1 MWRGHPLSAT
11 ELTDLSN
18 CLEDI
23 GYESLLLTFHSESPD
38 YLIKSAAA
46 LVPGNK
52 LKYMIALR
60 PYHMSPQYCAMITEG
75 FNQIDPNRLMF
86 NWIAGDSHNRLEERP
101 QMDVY
106 GNTDTLDN
114 IIKRTTFLR
123 KFVEDYNSM
132 HFVSKRPEMVFSGYS
147 EYTLETT
154 RIFGG
159 TSLSMI
165 DDYRNNKDR
174 FEGIKNRMV
183 AVSPIILETQK
194 DVDEYVEFLPRQGQ
208 RFLEMSLVG
217 TRENIKKQLLDL
229 EHEGITDVLLNT
241 HRWEFLGKPHEL
253 SKKNDILV
261 NDLIKE
267 IHYEIGKI
275 K

>member
-1 MWRGHPLSAT
+1 MWRGHPLSSS
-11 ELTDLSN
+11 ELEDLSVE
-18 CLEDI
+18 LENI
-23 GYESLLLTFHSESPD
+23 GYESVLLTFHSQSPD
-38 YLIKSAAA
+38 YLVKSAAA
-46 LVPGNK
+46 LIPGQN

-60 PYHMSPQYCAMITEG
+60 PYHISPQYCGMITEA
-75 FNQIDPNRLMF
+75 FNQIDPNRLIF
-86 NWIAGDSHNRLEERP
+86 NWIAGDDKSTAGEQP

-106 GNTDTLDN
+106 GNTDTLDS

-123 KFVEDYNSM
+123 NFIKDYNSISFLTNKPQM
-132 HFVSKRPEMVFSGYS
+132 IFSGYS

-154 RIFGG
+154 KMFDG

-165 DDYRNNKDR
+165 DDYRDNLAR
-174 FEGIKNRMV
+174 FNGIKNRMV
-183 AVSPIILETQK
+183 AVSPIILDTQE
-194 DVDEYVEFLPRQGQ
+194 DVDEYKKFLPTKGSRL
-208 RFLEMSLVG
+208 LEMSIVG
-217 TRENIKKQLLDL
+217 TRENVKKDLLKL
-229 EHEGITDVLLNT
+229 ENEGITDVLINT
-241 HRWEFLGKPHEL
+241 HRWEFFGEPNEL

>member
-11 ELTDLSN
+11 ELTVISN
-18 CLEDI
+18 YLEGV

-75 FNQIDPNRLMF
+75 FNQIDPNRLIF
-86 NWIAGDSHNRLEERP
+86 NWIAGDSHNRPEEKP
-101 QMDVY
+101 QVDVY
-106 GNTDTLDN
+106 GNADTLDS
-114 IIKRTTFLR
+114 IIKKTTFLR
-123 KFVEDYNSM
+123 KFIQDYNSM
-132 HFVSKRPEMVFSGYS
+132 DFVSKRPEMVFSGYS

-154 RIFGG
+154 KMFGG

-165 DDYRNNKDR
+165 DDYRNNKVR
-174 FEGIKNRMV
+174 FEGITNRMV
-183 AVSPIILETQK
+183 SVSPIILETQK
-194 DVDEYVEFLPRQGQ
+194 DVKEYVEFLPTQGQ
-208 RFLEMSLVG
+208 RFLEMSIVG
-217 TRENIKKQLLDL
+217 TRDDVKKQLLEL
-229 EHEGITDVLLNT
+229 ESEGITDVLINT
-241 HRWEFLGKPHEL
+241 HRWEFLGQPHEL

-261 NDLIKE
+261 NGLIQE
-267 IHYEIGKI
+267 ITKGENNV
-275 K
+275 

>member
-11 ELTDLSN
+11 ELTVISN
-18 CLEDI
+18 YLEGV

-75 FNQIDPNRLMF
+75 FNQIDPNRLIF
-86 NWIAGDSHNRLEERP
+86 NWIAGDSHNRPEEKP
-101 QMDVY
+101 QVDVY
-106 GNTDTLDN
+106 GNTDTLDS
-114 IIKRTTFLR
+114 IIKKTTFLR
-123 KFVEDYNSM
+123 KFIQDYNSM
-132 HFVSKRPEMVFSGYS
+132 DFVSKRPEMVFSGYS

-154 RIFGG
+154 KMFGG

-165 DDYRNNKDR
+165 DDYRNNKVR
-174 FEGIKNRMV
+174 FEGITNRMV
-183 AVSPIILETQK
+183 SVSPIILETQK
-194 DVDEYVEFLPRQGQ
+194 DVKEYVEFLPTQGQ
-208 RFLEMSLVG
+208 RFLEMSIVG
-217 TRENIKKQLLDL
+217 TRDDVKKQLLEL
-229 EHEGITDVLLNT
+229 ESEGITDVLINT
-241 HRWEFLGKPHEL
+241 HRWEFLGQPHEL

-261 NDLIKE
+261 NGLIKE
-267 IHYEIGKI
+267 ITKGENNV
-275 K
+275 